1 MAMRLNPSRSDGFQ
15 PNRPLAGKW
24 RRIGHRTL
32 NFQNV
37 PTADSST
44 KAGTYRYEH
53 FQIVIAHSN
62 IPGAVK
68 ALQSAAA
75 KATTDAATHD
85 CIQLYEGEA
94 EQLT

>member
-32 NFQNV
+32 NFQDV

-53 FQIVIAHSN
+53 FQIVIAHSI
-62 IPGAVK
+62 IPG
-68 ALQSAAA
+68 AA
-75 KATTDAATHD
+75 KATTGSAAHD

-94 EQLT
+94 GQAGGTDE